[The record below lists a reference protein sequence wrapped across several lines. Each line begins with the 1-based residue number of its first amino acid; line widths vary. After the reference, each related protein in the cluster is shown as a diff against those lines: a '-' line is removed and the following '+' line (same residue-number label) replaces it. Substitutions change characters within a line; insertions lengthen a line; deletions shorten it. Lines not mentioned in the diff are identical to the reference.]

1 MKTYKRTYIKPANKI
16 LNFIFG
22 VKKMV
27 KTCFEFV
34 ENYDL

>member
-22 VKKMV
+22 IKNMV
-27 KTCFEFV
+27 ET
-34 ENYDL
+34 D